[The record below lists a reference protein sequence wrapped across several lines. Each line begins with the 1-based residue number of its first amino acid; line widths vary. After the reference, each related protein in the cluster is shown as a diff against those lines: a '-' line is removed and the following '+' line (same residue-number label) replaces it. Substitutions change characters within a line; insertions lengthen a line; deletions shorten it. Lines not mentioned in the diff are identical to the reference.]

1 MRIPLS
7 ERWLVIGA
15 FAVVYLIWG
24 STYLVNYW
32 AIQAIPPFLMSGTRF
47 LTAGLILFMCCHKY
61 NYGWVERIW
70 SSGAGLAD
78 WSLLDLSRFVRVTLS
93 FLCI

>member
-61 NYGWVERIW
+61 NYG
-70 SSGAGLAD
+70 
-78 WSLLDLSRFVRVTLS
+78 
-93 FLCI
+93 